1 MDVRADDK
9 LVEKRDK
16 SINEPV
22 QFYTARAHQPYELV
36 VNEVKPVL
44 QQVPPQHVGPPH
56 QFERRGQVFPLRF
69 FRLLDEC
76 PDPFQSFPLRRSE

>member
-36 VNEVKPVL
+36 VNEVKKDKVIGYLATPKVTVSRNAGRD
-44 QQVPPQHVGPPH
+44 Q
-56 QFERRGQVFPLRF
+56 
-69 FRLLDEC
+69 
-76 PDPFQSFPLRRSE
+76 